1 MNASPSLL
9 TAVMELPDADRFEIA
24 MTILDHA
31 SPSAMDEDEILAE
44 AARRQDE
51 MESGA
56 IATLSFE
63 ELVQGLNYRPQ
74 SLAK

>member
-9 TAVMELPDADRFEIA
+9 TAVMELSEADRFEIA

-31 SPSAMDEDEILAE
+31 SPSAMEEDEILAE

-56 IATLSFE
+56 VVTLSFD

-74 SLAK
+74 NLAK

>member
-9 TAVMELPDADRFEIA
+9 TAVMQLSDADRFEIA
-24 MTILDHA
+24 MTILDNA
-31 SPSAMDEDEILAE
+31 SPSAMEEDEIRAE

-56 IATLSFE
+56 VATLSFD